1 MGGTCQFQAARPLL
15 HTRYCHGGETGSMAV
30 SSEVFVAS
38 CKYNYSKIESLK
50 KVKSV
55 LTTMTLNKIQM
66 GHRTKYSKSDT
77 KDYI

>member
-1 MGGTCQFQAARPLL
+1 
-15 HTRYCHGGETGSMAV
+15 MAV

-77 KDYI
+77 KDYM

>member
-1 MGGTCQFQAARPLL
+1 MGGIGQVQAASSLL

-30 SSEVFVAS
+30 FSEGFFVAS
-38 CKYNYSKIESLK
+38 CKYNYSKTESL

-66 GHRTKYSKSDT
+66 GHRTKYSKTET
-77 KDYI
+77 KYSI